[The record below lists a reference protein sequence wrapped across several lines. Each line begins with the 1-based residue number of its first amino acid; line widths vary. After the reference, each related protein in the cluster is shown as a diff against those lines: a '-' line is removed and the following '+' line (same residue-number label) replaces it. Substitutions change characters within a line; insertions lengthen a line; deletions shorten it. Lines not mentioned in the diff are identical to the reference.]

1 MHLYKRGYMIYFT
14 RHGESEA
21 NIQKVFANNCFNY
34 FLTKKGIDQAFAL
47 SEKLKDKNITR
58 IYVSPVLRAIQ
69 TAGIIS
75 QALKLKKY
83 EVNELLREYDV
94 GELEG
99 KSDSESWEKYFKCEK
114 LWEVSANRNQRMENG
129 ESFSDI
135 QVRFKQFIQSIKDTA
150 VHENVLVVS
159 HGGLLKIGLP
169 GVVSNM
175 DYYFTNNNPLGN
187 CELVSCRWENEQIT
201 CIRYGTIDYTGYKIP
216 E

>member
-1 MHLYKRGYMIYFT
+1 MIYFT

-34 FLTKKGIDQAFAL
+34 FLTKKGIEQAAAL

-58 IYVSPVLRAIQ
+58 MYVSPVLRAIQ

-75 QALKLKKY
+75 QALKLKKF

-114 LWEVSANRNQRMENG
+114 SWEVSANRNQKMENG
-129 ESFSDI
+129 ESFIDI
-135 QVRFKQFIQSIKDTA
+135 QARFEQFIQSIKNKA

-175 DYYFTNNNPLGN
+175 DYCFTNNNPLGN
-187 CELVSCRWENEQIT
+187 CELVSCKCENEQIT
-201 CIRYGTIDYTGYKIP
+201 CIRYGTIDYPGYEIP
-216 E
+216 EYIQTR